1 MVLWL
6 RRNMSLFLGYLN
18 YSGGK
23 CHDVYTLL
31 SNDSAK
37 TKSYAQ
43 GLREKHTF
51 MRQKDK
57 ERRKGG
63 AEV

>member
-1 MVLWL
+1 M
-6 RRNMSLFLGYLN
+6 LN

-37 TKSYAQ
+37 TKSYVE
-43 GLREKHTF
+43 GLRKKHAF

-57 ERRKGG
+57 KERIKGG
-63 AEV
+63 AEFKKVNR

>member
-1 MVLWL
+1 M
-6 RRNMSLFLGYLN
+6 LN

-37 TKSYAQ
+37 TKSYAE

-57 ERRKGG
+57 KERRKGG